1 MTTLPSPDPAS
12 TSPQHWLDEHG
23 DALYRYAYFRLRDAA
38 QAEDL
43 VQETLLAAWQAR
55 HGFSG
60 RSSERTWLIGI
71 LKNKLVDYLR
81 KYSRERP
88 FGALTDTDADVD
100 ALFEDDADQHWKAS
114 PLDWG
119 NPANALH
126 QKQFWKVFVQCIDT
140 LPPRQAQVFSLC
152 ELDELDN
159 DEACKVLD
167 VAPTN
172 LWVMLHRA
180 RLRLRQCLE
189 VNWFGHAGEK

>member
-1 MTTLPSPDPAS
+1 MATSEAAP
-12 TSPQHWLDEHG
+12 TSPQDWLDQHG
-23 DALYRYAYFRLRDAA
+23 DVLYRYAYFRLRDSA

-55 HGFSG
+55 QRFSG
-60 RSSERTWLIGI
+60 RSTERTWLIGI
-71 LKNKLVDYLR
+71 LKNKLVDYFR
-81 KYSRERP
+81 KHREQP
-88 FGALTDTDADVD
+88 LGDIADTDAEVD
-100 ALFEDDADQHWKAS
+100 ALFENDADQHWRIS
-114 PLDWG
+114 PMDWA
-119 NPANALH
+119 NPTQALQ
-126 QKQFWKVFVQCIDT
+126 QKQFWKVFTACIDA

-159 DEACKVLD
+159 DEACKVLG

-189 VNWFGHAGEK
+189 TSWFGHEGGR

>member
-81 KYSRERP
+81 KGAREQP
-88 FGALTDTDADVD
+88 FGGLDGNDGEIDA
-100 ALFEDDADQHWKAS
+100 
-114 PLDWG
+114 P
-119 NPANALH
+119 
-126 QKQFWKVFVQCIDT
+126 
-140 LPPRQAQVFSLC
+140 
-152 ELDELDN
+152 
-159 DEACKVLD
+159 
-167 VAPTN
+167 
-172 LWVMLHRA
+172 
-180 RLRLRQCLE
+180 
-189 VNWFGHAGEK
+189 